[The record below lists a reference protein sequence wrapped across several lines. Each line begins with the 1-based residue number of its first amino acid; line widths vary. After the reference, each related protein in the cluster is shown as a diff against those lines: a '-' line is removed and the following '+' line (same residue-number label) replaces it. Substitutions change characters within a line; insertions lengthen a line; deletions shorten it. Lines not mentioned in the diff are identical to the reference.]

1 VPSDVPRNIGI
12 RYTGVDDFDRTIKS
26 IAVLDPEDP
35 FVKNRFLR
43 YLSEHTLEAAMT
55 AISVIYEVHGV
66 IITLMDANGQTV
78 EKLAVQ
84 IADRAIRKIGSL
96 ITTALASLMPAIGGF
111 ALGVLGGMIFGFI
124 GNKLGEM
131 IFSVH
136 SRVAPGD
143 GPPIS
148 DYFSF
153 IYGSNNCF
161 GEPLNEYK
169 LEQLL
174 TVPRSE
180 YSNTVQ
186 AIALRQPAND
196 YEDQFIRMAY
206 TKPK

>member
-1 VPSDVPRNIGI
+1 
-12 RYTGVDDFDRTIKS
+12 
-26 IAVLDPEDP
+26 
-35 FVKNRFLR
+35 
-43 YLSEHTLEAAMT
+43 MT
-55 AISVIYEVHGV
+55 AISVIYEVHRV
-66 IITLMDANGQTV
+66 IITVMDANGQTV

-84 IADRAIRKIGSL
+84 IVDRAIKKIGSL

-124 GNKLGEM
+124 GKKLGEI

-161 GEPLNEYK
+161 GEPLNQYK
-169 LEQLL
+169 LEHLL
-174 TVPRSE
+174 TVPGLNIRLQFNRLLFDTRPTTTRINSSE
-180 YSNTVQ
+180 WYTQNPNKYLIRMSLTVQ
-186 AIALRQPAND
+186 QVLILS
-196 YEDQFIRMAY
+196 Y
-206 TKPK
+206 